1 MKKLKITL
9 ITCFSLILLGL
20 FSPLYANESN
30 PPTVENA
37 VKELK
42 DALSKDS
49 GLCPVKKYLKTDN
62 VEMCFKCH
70 TTGKFELKE
79 SDPFEKYRLPEMA
92 TIRLFNNDGKT
103 TMYYQLSDISDDAI
117 RDIFAW
123 LEWHQE
129 ITDVQIE
136 IQSPGG
142 SLMNAWR
149 IVGVI
154 ERWKSQDAARSVET
168 RVNGFAASA
177 GLLIFMVGDIRAV
190 SPTSE
195 LMWHELSISGYGY
208 IKQSPSSSAEQARIL
223 NHLQKTTN
231 QYISSKCNMSED
243 EIINS
248 VKNGKELWVNGIEA
262 LELGIATKLLWE
274 NKNK

>member
-1 MKKLKITL
+1 MKTCRSVL
-9 ITCFSLILLGL
+9 IAIMLIGL
-20 FSPLYANESN
+20 STPLYAQDT
-30 PPTVENA
+30 PTVDDA

-42 DALSKDS
+42 DALNRDS
-49 GLCPVKKYLKTDN
+49 GLCPVKKYLKADN
-62 VEMCFKCH
+62 VEQCFKCH

-79 SDPFEKYRLPEMA
+79 SDPFEKYKLPKMA
-92 TIRLFNNDGKT
+92 TVRLFDNNGKI
-103 TMYYQLSDISDDAI
+103 TMYYQLSDISDDAV

-123 LEWHQE
+123 LEWHPE
-129 ITDVQIE
+129 IINVQIE

-154 ERWKSQDAARSVET
+154 ERWKSQDATRSVET

-177 GLLIFMVGDIRAV
+177 GFLIFMVGDIRAA

-208 IKQSPSSSAEQARIL
+208 VTQSPSSSTEQARIL

-231 QYISSKCNMSED
+231 QYISSKCIMTED
-243 EIINS
+243 EI
-248 VKNGKELWVNGIEA
+248 VDAVRNGKELWINGKEA
-262 LELGIATKLLWE
+262 LDLGIATKLLW
-274 NKNK
+274 